1 MGIKILSNT
10 KVTKLEKKS
19 DSVVA
24 TIDDGKGKPQAV
36 EFERVISAV
45 GVVGNIEN
53 LGLEK
58 LGVKTDRG
66 CVVIDGYGKTNVPG
80 IYAIGDVAGPPML
93 AHKAE
98 HEGVVCVEAI
108 KGLHPH
114 AMDKNLIPGCTY
126 CHPQIASVGLT
137 EAKAKEGGREI
148 RVGRFPF
155 VGNGK
160 AIALGE
166 DQGLIKVVFDKKTG
180 QLLGAHMIG
189 AEVTELIQG
198 YVVAMNLET
207 TEEELM
213 HTVFPHPTLSEMMKE
228 AVLDAYG
235 RVLNIYDDRHC
246 ERARSNPA
254 SLPRQQS
261 WIASSL
267 TLAMTRLDEAEI
279 KQKEQS
285 VKDNDN
291 LTIER
296 PTFVTHL
303 ECAMEGDH
311 YPADQ
316 IHNLSK
322 AGKPLL
328 VRYDLA
334 GVKKALTKDA
344 LAQRPADMWRYR
356 EMLPVRKVSDIVS
369 LGEVTTPL
377 IRLPKLSKKLGGGEI
392 IVKDEGRLPT
402 GSFKARGLVMAVSM
416 GKALGI
422 KHMAMPT
429 NGNAGAALAAYA
441 TSCGIKT
448 TIFCPA
454 DTPEVNV
461 SEIELQGATVYRVNG
476 LIDDCG
482 KIVGEGKAKAGW
494 FDTSTLKEPYR
505 IEGKKTMGLE
515 LAEQLGWDVPD
526 VIFYP
531 TGGGTGLIGMW
542 KAFAELEA
550 IGFIGSKRP
559 RMVAVQA
566 SGCAPMVR
574 AFEAGTE
581 HAPRWEDAHTI
592 ASGIRVPQ
600 AIGDFLILRAVRES
614 KGFAIAV
621 PDEKISAAL
630 NEVSREEG
638 LLLCPEGAATYAAY
652 KESLADGRVDEK

>member
-1 MGIKILSNT
+1 MR
-10 KVTKLEKKS
+10 VT
-19 DSVVA
+19 
-24 TIDDGKGKPQAV
+24 
-36 EFERVISAV
+36 
-45 GVVGNIEN
+45 
-53 LGLEK
+53 
-58 LGVKTDRG
+58 
-66 CVVIDGYGKTNVPG
+66 PG
-80 IYAIGDVAGPPML
+80 I
-93 AHKAE
+93 
-98 HEGVVCVEAI
+98 
-108 KGLHPH
+108 
-114 AMDKNLIPGCTY
+114 
-126 CHPQIASVGLT
+126 
-137 EAKAKEGGREI
+137 
-148 RVGRFPF
+148 
-155 VGNGK
+155 
-160 AIALGE
+160 
-166 DQGLIKVVFDKKTG
+166 
-180 QLLGAHMIG
+180 
-189 AEVTELIQG
+189 
-198 YVVAMNLET
+198 
-207 TEEELM
+207 
-213 HTVFPHPTLSEMMKE
+213 
-228 AVLDAYG
+228 
-235 RVLNIYDDRHC
+235 
-246 ERARSNPA
+246 A
-254 SLPRQQS
+254 SLTR
-261 WIASSL
+261 A
-267 TLAMTRLDEAEI
+267 TLPER
-279 KQKEQS
+279 KS
-285 VKDNDN
+285 PVKDNDN
-291 LTIER
+291 LITQR

-303 ECAMEGDH
+303 ECALQGDH

-334 GVKKALTKDA
+334 GVKKALTKEA

-356 EMLPVRKVSDIVS
+356 EMLPVRKCEDIVS
-369 LGEVTTPL
+369 LGETITPL
-377 IRLPKLSKKLGGGEI
+377 LPLPKIAAKLKGGGLL
-392 IVKDEGRLPT
+392 VKDEGRLPT

-550 IGFIGSKRP
+550 IGFIGKKRP

-566 SGCAPMVR
+566 AGCAPMVR
-574 AFEAGTE
+574 AYEAGVE
-581 HAPRWEDAHTI
+581 HAPRWENAQTI
-592 ASGIRVPQ
+592 AAGIRVPQ
-600 AIGDFLILRAVRES
+600 AIGDFLILRAVRDS
-614 KGFAIAV
+614 GGFAIAV
-621 PDEKISAAL
+621 SDEAIAAAID
-630 NEVSREEG
+630 EVAREEG

-652 KESLADGRVDEK
+652 QQSLAEGRIAKTDRAMLFNCATGLKSPLALVRATLDRFKPIDYASL